1 MDARARSESLR
12 PRRARRDEATPVA
25 DLWLRSRYAS
35 IPAIP
40 PPVHS
45 DDEVREYFASVVL
58 PRRQLWVI
66 EIDGGLVALLVLD
79 NGWLAQLYVDPE
91 WTGRGLGSRL
101 VNLAKELH
109 PNSLDLWTF
118 QSNVGARRFYEQHEF
133 VVLETTDGAN
143 EEGAPDVHY
152 HWPSTAI
159 ASSATRTE
167 RAPITTHPRRKR

>member
-1 MDARARSESLR
+1 VVEARTRSESVR
-12 PRRARRDEATPVA
+12 PRRARRDEATAVA

-45 DDEVREYFASVVL
+45 DDEVREWFASVVL
-58 PRRQLWVI
+58 SRRELWVI
-66 EIDGGLVALLVLD
+66 EVDEGLLALLALES
-79 NGWLAQLYVDPE
+79 GWLDQLYVDPE

-109 PNSLDLWTF
+109 PDGLDLWTF
-118 QSNVGARRFYEQHEF
+118 QSNVGARRFYERHGF
-133 VVLETTDGAN
+133 AVLETTEGAN

-152 HWPSTAI
+152 HWPG
-159 ASSATRTE
+159 R
-167 RAPITTHPRRKR
+167 